1 MNDIPNYP
9 YLSGYL
15 QSILRRLPDDDR
27 FFKLDYDG
35 RTEYV
40 QKLLNEAN
48 VEAIKYAYGQP
59 K

>member
-1 MNDIPNYP
+1 MNDTPNYP

-15 QSILRRLPDDDR
+15 QSILRGLPNDDR

-48 VEAIKYAYGQP
+48 VEAIKFENGQP